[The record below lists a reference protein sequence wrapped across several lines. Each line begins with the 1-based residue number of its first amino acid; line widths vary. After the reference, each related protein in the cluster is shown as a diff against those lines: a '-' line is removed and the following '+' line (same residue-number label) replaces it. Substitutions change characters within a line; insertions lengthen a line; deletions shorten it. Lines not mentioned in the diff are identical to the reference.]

1 VKGVSVGGAC
11 ASAFLFLLV
20 ACGGDATSAAS
31 GVVRVGSE
39 QFSESQLLGEIY
51 AQALE
56 AGGVPVE
63 RRFGIGSRETYY
75 PALQDGTIDLVP
87 EYSGN
92 LLLYVRPDATQSAS
106 QDVYDAVQAALPPD
120 LTVLNRAEAQ
130 NKDAFTVTR
139 ATAEKYRATSIEDI
153 ASHCGEL
160 TFGGPAQFQDRAYGL
175 AGLARNYGCTF
186 KDFRPLDTGG
196 PITVAALR
204 EDDIQGADLFTTDPA
219 VPANDFVTLADPR
232 NNFPAQN
239 VVPLMTRAKATGVV
253 AAALNGVSAKLSQK
267 ELLNLDVE
275 QARTNIPDARIAS
288 AWLKAQGLA

>member
-1 VKGVSVGGAC
+1 VRRVFGGGAV
-11 ASAFLFLLV
+11 AFVCVVLV
-20 ACGGDATSAAS
+20 AACGAAASDTS

-92 LLLYVRPDATQSAS
+92 LLLYVRPDATQAAP
-106 QDVYDAVQAALPPD
+106 QDVYDAVQGALPPD
-120 LTVLNRAEAQ
+120 LTVLNRAEAE

-139 ATAEKYRATSIEDI
+139 ATAQMYRATSIPDI
-153 ASHCGEL
+153 APHCGEL
-160 TFGGPAQFQDRAYGL
+160 IFGGPAQFQDRAYGL
-175 AGLARNYGCTF
+175 AGLTRNYGCTF

-204 EDDIQGADLFTTDPA
+204 EGDIQGADLFTTDPA

-275 QARTNIPDARIAS
+275 QARTNIPDAQIAS
-288 AWLKAQGLA
+288 TWLKAKGLA